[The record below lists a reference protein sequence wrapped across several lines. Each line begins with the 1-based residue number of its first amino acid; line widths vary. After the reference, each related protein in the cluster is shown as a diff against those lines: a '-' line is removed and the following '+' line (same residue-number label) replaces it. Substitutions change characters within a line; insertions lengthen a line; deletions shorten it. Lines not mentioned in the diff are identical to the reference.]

1 MKKIFA
7 LLLGV
12 VSFVGVASAQNYMV
26 VDSEKIFKSINEYN
40 NTLVFLDNL
49 AKNYQQQV
57 DAKYQQIENLYNNYQ
72 QQKANLSAA
81 TRTIRENEILEK
93 EAEAVKFQESI
104 FGNEG
109 EMMKKRI
116 ELIQPIQERVFKA
129 IESYAKANGFDLV
142 LDIASNATMLYY
154 SPAVDRTEAVIQLV
168 K

>member
-7 LLLGV
+7 LLLGI

-49 AKNYQQQV
+49 AKSYQQQV

>member
-12 VSFVGVASAQNYMV
+12 AAFMGVASAQNYMV
-26 VDSEKIFKSINEYN
+26 VDSEKIFKSIKEYN
-40 NTLVFLDNL
+40 NALVQLDNL
-49 AKNYQQQV
+49 AQSYQQQV
-57 DAKYQQIENLYNNYQ
+57 DAKYQQIEALYNSYQ

-81 TRTIRENEILEK
+81 TRAMRENEILEK
-93 EAEAVKFQESI
+93 ESETVKFQEAI

-109 EMMKKRI
+109 TMMKKRI

-129 IESYAKANGFDLV
+129 IESYAKENGFDLV

-154 SPAVDRTEAVIQLV
+154 SPEVNRTEAVIKLV

>member
-12 VSFVGVASAQNYMV
+12 AAFMGVASAQNYMV
-26 VDSEKIFKSINEYN
+26 VDSEKIFKSIKEYN
-40 NTLVFLDNL
+40 NALVQLDNL
-49 AKNYQQQV
+49 AQSYQQQV
-57 DAKYQQIENLYNNYQ
+57 DAKYQQIEALYNSYQ

-81 TRTIRENEILEK
+81 TRAMRENEILEK
-93 EAEAVKFQESI
+93 ESETVKFQESI

-109 EMMKKRI
+109 TMMKKRI

-129 IESYAKANGFDLV
+129 IESYANENGFDLV

-154 SPAVDRTEAVIQLV
+154 SPEVNRTEAVIKLV

>member
-7 LLLGV
+7 LLLGIV
-12 VSFVGVASAQNYMV
+12 AFMGVASAQNYMV

-49 AKNYQQQV
+49 AKSYQQQV

-81 TRTIRENEILEK
+81 TRTIRENESLEK

>member
-12 VSFVGVASAQNYMV
+12 AAFMGVASAQNYMV
-26 VDSEKIFKSINEYN
+26 VDSEKIFKSIKEYN
-40 NTLVFLDNL
+40 NAWVQLDNL
-49 AKNYQQQV
+49 AQSYQQQV
-57 DAKYQQIENLYNNYQ
+57 DAKYQQIEALYNSYQ

-81 TRTIRENEILEK
+81 TRAMRENEILEK
-93 EAEAVKFQESI
+93 ESETVKFQESI

-109 EMMKKRI
+109 TMMKKRI

-129 IESYAKANGFDLV
+129 IESYAKENGFDLV

-154 SPAVDRTEAVIQLV
+154 SPEVNRTEAVIKLV

>member
-12 VSFVGVASAQNYMV
+12 AAFMGVASAQNYMV
-26 VDSEKIFKSINEYN
+26 VDSEKIFKSIKEYN
-40 NTLVFLDNL
+40 NALVQLDNL
-49 AKNYQQQV
+49 SQSYQQQV
-57 DAKYQQIENLYNNYQ
+57 DAKYQQIEALYNSYQ

-81 TRTIRENEILEK
+81 TRAMRENEILEK
-93 EAEAVKFQESI
+93 ESETVKFQESI

-109 EMMKKRI
+109 TMMKKRI

-129 IESYAKANGFDLV
+129 IESYAKENGFDLV

-154 SPAVDRTEAVIQLV
+154 SPEVNRTEAVIKLV

>member
-7 LLLGV
+7 LLLGLAA
-12 VSFVGVASAQNYMV
+12 FVGVASAQNYMV
-26 VDSEKIFKSINEYN
+26 VDSEKIFKSITEYN
-40 NTLVFLDNL
+40 SALTQLDNL
-49 AKNYQQQV
+49 AKSYQQQI
-57 DAKYQQIENLYNNYQ
+57 DAKYAQIETLYNNYQ

-81 TRTIRENEILEK
+81 TRAMRENEILEK
-93 EAEAVKFQESI
+93 ESEAVKYQESI
-104 FGNEG
+104 FGNDG

-129 IESYAKANGFDLV
+129 IESYAKANGLDLV

-154 SPAVDRTEAVIQLV
+154 SPAVDRTEAVIKLV

>member
-12 VSFVGVASAQNYMV
+12 AAFMGVASAQNYMV
-26 VDSEKIFKSINEYN
+26 VDSEKIFKSIKEYN
-40 NTLVFLDNL
+40 NALVQLDNL
-49 AKNYQQQV
+49 AQSYQQQV
-57 DAKYQQIENLYNNYQ
+57 DAKYQQIEALYNSYQ

-81 TRTIRENEILEK
+81 TRAMRENEILEK
-93 EAEAVKFQESI
+93 ESETVKFQESI

-109 EMMKKRI
+109 TMMKKRI

-129 IESYAKANGFDLV
+129 IESYAKENGFDLV

-154 SPAVDRTEAVIQLV
+154 SPEVNRTEAVIKLV

>member
-7 LLLGV
+7 LLLSV
-12 VSFVGVASAQNYMV
+12 VAFMGVASAQNYMV
-26 VDSEKIFKSINEYN
+26 VDSEKIFKSIKEYN
-40 NTLVFLDNL
+40 DAMTQLDNL
-49 AKNYQQQV
+49 AQFCQQQV
-57 DAKYQQIENLYNNYQ
+57 DAKFADIEKLYNNYQ
-72 QQKANLSAA
+72 LEKSSLSASGRA
-81 TRTIRENEILEK
+81 ARENDILAK
-93 EAEAVKFQESI
+93 EAEAVKFQESL

-109 EMMKKRI
+109 TLMKKRI

-154 SPAVDRTEAVIQLV
+154 STAVNRTDDVIKLV

>member
-12 VSFVGVASAQNYMV
+12 VAFIGVASAQNYMV

-40 NTLVFLDNL
+40 NAMTQLDNL
-49 AKNYQQQV
+49 AKFCQQQV
-57 DAKYQQIENLYNNYQ
+57 DAKFADIEKLYNNYQ
-72 QQKANLSAA
+72 LEKSSLSAA
-81 TRTIRENEILEK
+81 GRAARENDILEK
-93 EAEAVKFQESI
+93 EAEAVKFQESL
-104 FGNEG
+104 FGNDG
-109 EMMKKRI
+109 TMMKKRI

-142 LDIASNATMLYY
+142 LDIASNATLLYY
-154 SPAVDRTEAVIQLV
+154 SSAVDRTDEVIKLV

>member
-12 VSFVGVASAQNYMV
+12 VAFMGVASAQNYMV
-26 VDSEKIFKSINEYN
+26 VDSEKIFKSIKEYN
-40 NTLVFLDNL
+40 EAMTQLDNL
-49 AKNYQQQV
+49 AQLCQKQV
-57 DAKYQQIENLYNNYQ
+57 DAKFADIEKLYNSYQQD
-72 QQKANLSAA
+72 KSALSAA
-81 TRTIRENEILEK
+81 SRALRENEILEK
-93 EAEAVKFQESI
+93 EAEAVKFQESL

-109 EMMKKRI
+109 TLMKKRI

-129 IESYAKANGFDLV
+129 IESYAKSNNFDLV

-154 SPAVDRTEAVIQLV
+154 SSSVNRTDEVIKLV

>member
-12 VSFVGVASAQNYMV
+12 VAFMGVASAQNYMV
-26 VDSEKIFKSINEYN
+26 VDSEKIFKSIKEYN
-40 NTLVFLDNL
+40 EAMTQLDNL
-49 AKNYQQQV
+49 AQLCQKQV
-57 DAKYQQIENLYNNYQ
+57 DAKFADIEKLYNSYQQD
-72 QQKANLSAA
+72 KSALSAA
-81 TRTIRENEILEK
+81 SRALRENEILEK
-93 EAEAVKFQESI
+93 EAEAVKFQESL

-109 EMMKKRI
+109 TLMKKRI

-129 IESYAKANGFDLV
+129 IESYAKSNNFDLV

-154 SPAVDRTEAVIQLV
+154 SSSVNRTEEVIKLV

>member
-12 VSFVGVASAQNYMV
+12 VAFMGVASAQNYMV

-40 NTLVFLDNL
+40 EAMTQLDNL
-49 AKNYQQQV
+49 AQLCQKQV
-57 DAKYQQIENLYNNYQ
+57 DAKFADIEKLYNSYQQD
-72 QQKANLSAA
+72 KSSLSAA
-81 TRTIRENEILEK
+81 SRALRENEILEK
-93 EAEAVKFQESI
+93 EAEAVKFQESL

-109 EMMKKRI
+109 ALMKKRI

-129 IESYAKANGFDLV
+129 IESYAKSNGFDLV

-154 SPAVDRTEAVIQLV
+154 SSSVNRTDEVIKLV

>member
-12 VSFVGVASAQNYMV
+12 AAFMGVASAQNYMV
-26 VDSEKIFKSINEYN
+26 VDSEKIFKSIKEYN
-40 NTLVFLDNL
+40 NALVQLDNL
-49 AKNYQQQV
+49 AQSYQQQV
-57 DAKYQQIENLYNNYQ
+57 DAKYQQIEALYNSYQ

-81 TRTIRENEILEK
+81 TRAMRENEILEK
-93 EAEAVKFQESI
+93 ESETVKFQESI

-109 EMMKKRI
+109 TMMKKRI

-129 IESYAKANGFDLV
+129 IESYAKSNGFDLV

-154 SPAVDRTEAVIQLV
+154 SSSVNRTDEVIKLV

>member
-12 VSFVGVASAQNYMV
+12 VAFMGVASAQNYMV
-26 VDSEKIFKSINEYN
+26 VDSEKIFKSIKEYN
-40 NTLVFLDNL
+40 EAMTQLDNL
-49 AKNYQQQV
+49 AQLCQKQV
-57 DAKYQQIENLYNNYQ
+57 DAKFADIEKLYNSYQQD
-72 QQKANLSAA
+72 KSALSAA
-81 TRTIRENEILEK
+81 SRALRENEILEK
-93 EAEAVKFQESI
+93 EAEAVKFQESL

-109 EMMKKRI
+109 ALMKKRI

-129 IESYAKANGFDLV
+129 IESYAKSNGFDLV

-154 SPAVDRTEAVIQLV
+154 SSSVNRTDEVIKLV

>member
-12 VSFVGVASAQNYMV
+12 AAFMGVASAQNYMV
-26 VDSEKIFKSINEYN
+26 VDSEKIFKSIKEYN
-40 NTLVFLDNL
+40 NALVQLDNL
-49 AKNYQQQV
+49 AQSYQQQV
-57 DAKYQQIENLYNNYQ
+57 DAKYQQIEALYNSYQ

-81 TRTIRENEILEK
+81 TRAMRENEILEK
-93 EAEAVKFQESI
+93 ESETVKFQESI

-109 EMMKKRI
+109 TMMKKRI

-154 SPAVDRTEAVIQLV
+154 SPEVNRTEAVIKLV

>member
-7 LLLGV
+7 LLLGIV
-12 VSFVGVASAQNYMV
+12 AFMGVASAQNYMV

-49 AKNYQQQV
+49 AKSYQQQV

>member
-12 VSFVGVASAQNYMV
+12 VAFMGVASAQNYMV
-26 VDSEKIFKSINEYN
+26 VDSEKIFKSIKEYN
-40 NTLVFLDNL
+40 EAMTQLDNL
-49 AKNYQQQV
+49 AQLCQKQV
-57 DAKYQQIENLYNNYQ
+57 DAKFADIEKLYNSYQQD
-72 QQKANLSAA
+72 KSALSAA
-81 TRTIRENEILEK
+81 SRALRENEILEK
-93 EAEAVKFQESI
+93 EAEAVKFQESL

-109 EMMKKRI
+109 TLMKKRI

-129 IESYAKANGFDLV
+129 IESYAKSNNFDLV

-154 SPAVDRTEAVIQLV
+154 STSVNRTEEVIKLV

>member
-12 VSFVGVASAQNYMV
+12 AAFMGVASAQNYMV
-26 VDSEKIFKSINEYN
+26 VDSEKIFKSIKEYN
-40 NTLVFLDNL
+40 NALVQLDNL
-49 AKNYQQQV
+49 AQSYQQQV
-57 DAKYQQIENLYNNYQ
+57 DAKYQQIEALYNSYQ

-81 TRTIRENEILEK
+81 TRAMRENEILEK
-93 EAEAVKFQESI
+93 ESETVKFQESI

-109 EMMKKRI
+109 TMMKKRI

-129 IESYAKANGFDLV
+129 IESYAKENGFDLV

-154 SPAVDRTEAVIQLV
+154 SPEVNRTEAVIQLV

>member
-12 VSFVGVASAQNYMV
+12 AAFMGVASAQNYMV
-26 VDSEKIFKSINEYN
+26 VDSEKIFKSIKEYN
-40 NTLVFLDNL
+40 NALVQLDNL
-49 AKNYQQQV
+49 AQSYQQQV
-57 DAKYQQIENLYNNYQ
+57 DAKYQQIEALYNSYQ

-81 TRTIRENEILEK
+81 TRAMRENEILEK
-93 EAEAVKFQESI
+93 ESETVKFQESI

-109 EMMKKRI
+109 TMMKKRI

-154 SPAVDRTEAVIQLV
+154 SPAVNRTEAVIKLV

>member
-12 VSFVGVASAQNYMV
+12 AAFMGVASAQNYMV
-26 VDSEKIFKSINEYN
+26 VDSEKIFKSIKEYN
-40 NTLVFLDNL
+40 NALVQLDNL
-49 AKNYQQQV
+49 AQSYQQQV
-57 DAKYQQIENLYNNYQ
+57 DAKYQQIEALYNSYQ

-81 TRTIRENEILEK
+81 TRAMRENEILEK
-93 EAEAVKFQESI
+93 ESETVKFQESI

-109 EMMKKRI
+109 TMMKKRI

-154 SPAVDRTEAVIQLV
+154 SPAVDRTEAVIKLV

>member
-12 VSFVGVASAQNYMV
+12 AAFMGVASAQNYMV

-40 NTLVFLDNL
+40 NTLVLLDNL
-49 AKNYQQQV
+49 AKSYQQQV

>member
-12 VSFVGVASAQNYMV
+12 AAFMGVASAQNYMV
-26 VDSEKIFKSINEYN
+26 VDSEKIFKSIKEYN
-40 NTLVFLDNL
+40 NALVQLDNL
-49 AKNYQQQV
+49 AQSYQQQV
-57 DAKYQQIENLYNNYQ
+57 DAKYQQIEALYNSYQ

-81 TRTIRENEILEK
+81 TRAMRENEILEK
-93 EAEAVKFQESI
+93 ESETVKFQESI

-109 EMMKKRI
+109 TMMKKRI

-129 IESYAKANGFDLV
+129 IESYAKENGFDLV

-154 SPAVDRTEAVIQLV
+154 SPAVDRTEAVIKLV

>member
-7 LLLGV
+7 LLLGIV
-12 VSFVGVASAQNYMV
+12 AFMGVASAQNYMV

-49 AKNYQQQV
+49 AKSYQQQV

-81 TRTIRENEILEK
+81 TRTIRESEILEK

>member
-12 VSFVGVASAQNYMV
+12 VAFMGVASAQNYMV
-26 VDSEKIFKSINEYN
+26 VDSEKIFKSIKEYN
-40 NTLVFLDNL
+40 EAMTQLDNL
-49 AKNYQQQV
+49 AQLCQKQV
-57 DAKYQQIENLYNNYQ
+57 DAKFADIEKLYNSYQQD
-72 QQKANLSAA
+72 KSSLSAA
-81 TRTIRENEILEK
+81 SRALRENEILEK
-93 EAEAVKFQESI
+93 EAEAVKFQETL

-109 EMMKKRI
+109 TLMKKRI

-129 IESYAKANGFDLV
+129 IESYAKSNGFDLV

-154 SPAVDRTEAVIQLV
+154 SSSVNRTDEVIKLV